1 MSFILKKYLFL
12 PKKAMII
19 SAKTKIS
26 KLIESNDETIEV
38 ISSINKHFRKLKNPF
53 LRKAL
58 APRVTITDA
67 ARIGGVPVCIMID
80 KLKEIGFTTADD
92 CGCESVSPEDKY
104 RNNKKNINMKR
115 ETIVELDVRPILEG
129 GTDPFEAIMAKLKT
143 MNESHTLKIINTF
156 EPIPLLN
163 ILKKKGYAY
172 ETERPEDGVV
182 HTYLEK
188 FDGEADEDSEVT
200 INELNFEQAEKKFA
214 GKMTEVD
221 VRDLEMPL
229 PMVTI
234 LEEIEKVIEGHA
246 LYVHHKKLPQYL
258 IPELEDRGYK
268 WVSNEIDDAN
278 IKLIIFK

>member
-1 MSFILKKYLFL
+1 
-12 PKKAMII
+12 MII

-26 KLIESNDETIEV
+26 KLIDENKETIDV
-38 ISSINKHFRKLKNPF
+38 ISSINKHFKKLKNPL

-58 APRVTITDA
+58 APRVNIADA
-67 ARIGGVPVCIMID
+67 ARIGGVPVCVMID
-80 KLKEIGFTTADD
+80 KLKEIGFTTDDD
-92 CGCESVSPEDKY
+92 CGCETVSPADKY
-104 RNNKKNINMKR
+104 RLNEKLSNMKR
-115 ETIVELDVRPILEG
+115 DTIVELDVRPILDG

-143 MNESHTLKIINTF
+143 MDESHTLKIINTF

-172 ETERPEDGVV
+172 ETERPENGIV

-188 FDGEADEDSEVT
+188 SDEEENASPTTEKEV
-200 INELNFEQAEKKFA
+200 EMNFEMAEKKFE

-221 VRDLEMPL
+221 VRDLEMPM

-234 LEEIEKVIEGHA
+234 LEEIEKIESGGA

-258 IPELEDRGYK
+258 IPEMEDRGYK
-268 WVSNEIDDAN
+268 WVSNEVDEAN

>member
-1 MSFILKKYLFL
+1 MYYFCRKIT
-12 PKKAMII
+12 AMEI
-19 SAKTKIS
+19 SESTKIS
-26 KLIESNDETIEV
+26 TLIKENEGV
-38 ISSINKHFRKLKNPF
+38 IDVIASINKHFRKLRNPV
-53 LRKAL
+53 LRKML
-58 APRVTITDA
+58 APRVSIADA
-67 ARIGGVPVCIMID
+67 ARIGGVPVCVMID
-80 KLKEIGFTTADD
+80 KLKEIGFKTDDD
-92 CGCESVSPEDKY
+92 CGCEPASQQDKY
-104 RNNKKNINMKR
+104 RLNKNDSDMRK

-143 MNESHTLKIINTF
+143 MDESHTLLIINTF

-172 ETERPEDGVV
+172 ETERPENGVV

-188 FDGEADEDSEVT
+188 FDGEAKEESDEATVSELSFKQV
-200 INELNFEQAEKKFA
+200 EQNFA
-214 GKMTEVD
+214 GKMKEVD
-221 VRDLEMPL
+221 VRDLEMPM

-234 LEEIEKVIEGHA
+234 LEEIEDVAEGHA

-268 WVSNEIDDAN
+268 WVSDEIDESN

>member
-1 MSFILKKYLFL
+1 M
-12 PKKAMII
+12 MVI

-26 KLIESNDETIEV
+26 KLIEHNAETIDV
-38 ISSINKHFRKLKNPF
+38 ISSINKHFKKLRNPI

-58 APRVTITDA
+58 APRVSIADA

-80 KLKEIGFTTADD
+80 KLKEIGFKTDDD
-92 CGCESVSPEDKY
+92 CGCETASPKDKY
-104 RNNKKNINMKR
+104 RLNKNDSDMRK

-143 MNESHTLKIINTF
+143 MDESHTLLIINTF

-172 ETERPEDGVV
+172 ETERPDSGFVAS
-182 HTYLEK
+182 YLEK
-188 FDGEADEDSEVT
+188 FDGESKEEIDEAT
-200 INELNFEQAEKKFA
+200 INELSFEQAEQEFA
-214 GKMTEVD
+214 GKMKEID
-221 VRDLEMPL
+221 VRDLEMPM

-234 LEEIEKVIEGHA
+234 LEEIEGIKEGHA

-258 IPELEDRGYK
+258 IPELEDRDYN
-268 WVSNEIDDAN
+268 WVSDEIDDSN

>member
-1 MSFILKKYLFL
+1 M
-12 PKKAMII
+12 MVI

-26 KLIESNDETIEV
+26 KLIEHNAATIDV
-38 ISSINKHFRKLKNPF
+38 ISSINKHFKKLRNPL

-58 APRVTITDA
+58 APRVSIADA
-67 ARIGGVPVCIMID
+67 ARIGGVPVCVMID
-80 KLKEIGFTTADD
+80 KLKEIGFKIDDD
-92 CGCESVSPEDKY
+92 CGCETASPKDKY
-104 RNNKKNINMKR
+104 RLRKKDSDMRK

-129 GTDPFEAIMAKLKT
+129 GTDPFEAIMAKLKI
-143 MNESHTLKIINTF
+143 MDENHTLLIINTF

-172 ETERPEDGVV
+172 ETERPENGVV

-188 FDGEADEDSEVT
+188 FDGKGKEESDGATVSE
-200 INELNFEQAEKKFA
+200 LSFEQAEQKFA
-214 GKMTEVD
+214 GKMKEID
-221 VRDLEMPL
+221 VRDLEMPM

-234 LEEIEKVIEGHA
+234 LEEIEGVAEDHA
-246 LYVHHKKLPQYL
+246 LFVHHKKLPQYL

-268 WVSNEIDDAN
+268 WVSDEIDESN

>member
-1 MSFILKKYLFL
+1 M
-12 PKKAMII
+12 MVI

-26 KLIESNDETIEV
+26 KLIEHNAATIDV
-38 ISSINKHFRKLKNPF
+38 ISSINKHFKKLKNPL

-58 APRVTITDA
+58 APRVNIADA
-67 ARIGGVPVCIMID
+67 ARIGGVPVCVMID
-80 KLKEIGFTTADD
+80 KLKEIGFKIDDD
-92 CGCESVSPEDKY
+92 CGCETASPKDKY
-104 RNNKKNINMKR
+104 RLSKKDSDMRK

-143 MNESHTLKIINTF
+143 MDESHTLLIINTF

-172 ETERPEDGVV
+172 ETERPENGVV

-188 FDGEADEDSEVT
+188 FDGEAKEESDTTSVSD
-200 INELNFEQAEKKFA
+200 LNFKQAEQKFA
-214 GKMTEVD
+214 GKMKEVD
-221 VRDLEMPL
+221 VRDLEMPM

-234 LEEIEKVIEGHA
+234 LEEIEGVAEGHA

-258 IPELEDRGYK
+258 IPEMEDRGYK
-268 WVSNEIDDAN
+268 WVSDEIDESN

>member
-1 MSFILKKYLFL
+1 
-12 PKKAMII
+12 MII

-26 KLIESNDETIEV
+26 KLIDSNEDTIEV
-38 ISSINKHFRKLKNPF
+38 ISSINRHFRKLKNPF

-58 APRVTITDA
+58 APRVTIADA

-80 KLKEIGFTTADD
+80 KLKEIGFKTDDD
-92 CGCESVSPEDKY
+92 CGCESISPQDKY
-104 RNNKKNINMKR
+104 RNNKKYIDMRK

-143 MNESHTLKIINTF
+143 MDESHTLKIINTF

-172 ETERPEDGVV
+172 ETERPEEGVV

-188 FDGEADEDSEVT
+188 FDGEANEAGDDPKVT
-200 INELNFEQAEKKFA
+200 ELDFDQAEKKFT

-221 VRDLEMPL
+221 VRDLEMPM

-234 LEEIEKVIEGHA
+234 LEEIEKVTEGHA

-268 WVSNEIDDAN
+268 WVSKEVDEAN